1 MTEPLNIAL
10 LSYRAKPTCG
20 GQGVYIRHLSREL
33 TALGH
38 HVEVITGPPYPVLD
52 NGVRFTPLPGLDLYA
67 PDNPFRTPAVRELAT
82 VPNLLEYLGLK
93 AGRFTEPLAFS
104 LRARAYLRGRGFD
117 VVHDNQGLGYGLL
130 GLPGL
135 VATIHHPVAI
145 DREWELHDVSD
156 QRRREVR
163 SWYRFLRMQARVAR
177 RVGRIVTPAIASS
190 TAVAEWM
197 GVPAGRLSAVPLG
210 VDTAVFRP
218 DPATPRV
225 PGRIVTTASADVPV
239 KGLAHLLTAV
249 AQLPSGTELHVVGTA
264 RPGGPTEQ
272 LIGELGLAEAVRFH
286 HGLTDHELA
295 DLIRSAT
302 VACVPSLFEGFSLPA
317 LEAMACGTPLVCTTA
332 GAIPE
337 VTGDA
342 AVPCA
347 PGDPP
352 ALAAALATVL
362 SSPELQA
369 ALGAA
374 GAARA
379 RSFTWRATAEA
390 TVAVYRARLGDTSDA
405 APADKECRTC

>member
-1 MTEPLNIAL
+1 VTEPLNIAL

-67 PDNPFRTPAVRELAT
+67 PDNPFRTPAVRELT
-82 VPNLLEYLGLK
+82 TLPSLLEYLGLK

-104 LRARAYLRGRGFD
+104 LRARAYLRGRRFD

-130 GLPGL
+130 GIPGL

-145 DREWELHDVSD
+145 DRAWELHEVSD

-177 RVGRIVTPAIASS
+177 RVDRIVTPAIASS
-190 TAVAEWM
+190 AAVAEWM
-197 GVPAGRLSAVPLG
+197 GVPAGRLSSVPLG

-249 AQLPSGTELHVVGTA
+249 AQLPSGTELHVVGSA

-272 LIGELGLAEAVRFH
+272 LIGELGLTEAVRFH

-347 PGDPP
+347 PGDSP
-352 ALAAALATVL
+352 ALAAALTTVL
-362 SSPELQA
+362 SSPKLQA

-374 GAARA
+374 GAERA

-390 TVAVYRARLGDTSDA
+390 TVAVYRARLGDAPGA